1 MSPTLSWLMAVDR
14 QLLVGIASLRH
25 PWLDTLL
32 AAASD
37 VGTRGFIWLVV
48 AGILFVF
55 PLRRA
60 GAWRVVL
67 TIGFTFLLVDA
78 IFKEFLW
85 RARPFEVLPELPVL
99 VTRPVT
105 SSFPSGH
112 AASAFAGAVATA
124 RVLPEARVLCF
135 GLACVIA
142 FSRLYAGVHF
152 PTDVLAGAIL
162 GVLCAWFV
170 VGGPSAATSQ
180 STLPP
185 LLRDGSAVRP

>member
-1 MSPTLSWLMAVDR
+1 MSQTLGWLAAVDR
-14 QLLVGIASLRH
+14 QFLVWIASLRH

-37 VGTRGFIWLVV
+37 VGARGFIWLVV

-67 TIGFTFLLVDA
+67 TIGFTFLLVDT
-78 IFKEFLW
+78 ILKELMW
-85 RARPFEVLPELPVL
+85 RARPFEVLPDLPVL

-124 RVLPEARVLCF
+124 RVLPEARVLFF

-142 FSRLYAGVHF
+142 FSRVYAGVHF
-152 PTDVLAGAIL
+152 PTDVLAGSLL

-170 VGGPSAATSQ
+170 VGGLHKATLQ

-185 LLRDGSAVRP
+185 LLCDGSTVRP